1 MRNCRTSHVALLPL
15 TRLKPE
21 LLFSYKLG
29 DAFFSLPLP
38 AVQGLISV
46 STEKIDKSVSAVESQ
61 LSEIRERMEELK
73 IQLYA
78 RFGKSINLE
87 TWKGCHFVGLDK
99 NGKSVTIRDENW
111 VQHYREGASTPFPNF
126 PLINPPLDMD
136 PKR

>member
-1 MRNCRTSHVALLPL
+1 MKMRNCRMSHMALLPL
-15 TRLKPE
+15 TRLEPE
-21 LLFSYKLG
+21 LLIRYKLG

-46 STEKIDKSVSAVESQ
+46 STVKIDKSVSAVKSQ

-87 TWKGCHFVGLDK
+87 T
-99 NGKSVTIRDENW
+99 
-111 VQHYREGASTPFPNF
+111 
-126 PLINPPLDMD
+126 
-136 PKR
+136 